1 MGQEVFDRLRRQLD
15 QYSIG
20 FPATDSGVEL
30 KILRKLFTPADAEL
44 FTQMS
49 PRLETALD
57 LAQRLGRGAGDLAAQ
72 LESMAG
78 RGLLFRLKKS
88 GESRYAAIPF
98 IHGLF
103 EFQVKNLDPEL
114 AGLMEAYTAEKPF
127 EQAMQTSAGAFLR
140 PIPVQR
146 SVPVEHHVAS
156 YDDAA
161 QILAAASQIVVTD
174 CICRKHKQTLGQ
186 GCDKI
191 MEACFM
197 FGSMGQYYLDR
208 GMGRV
213 VSLDEALQVLATA
226 AEQGLVTQPGTAQNP
241 AGMCNCC
248 GDCCG
253 VLATLNK
260 HAKPASI
267 VFSNHF
273 ASLDPVA
280 CTGCET
286 CLERCQMGAIDIDA
300 DGKAIIDLDR
310 CIGCGL
316 CVITCPAEAITL
328 TLKPASRRSGA
339 PPKTGA
345 DQMRY
350 MAQVRG
356 LLRA

>member
-1 MGQEVFDRLRRQLD
+1 MDQDVFQKLQKQLD

-20 FPATDSGVEL
+20 FPATESGVEF
-30 KILRKLFTPADAEL
+30 KILRKLFSADAAAL
-44 FTQMS
+44 FTRMS
-49 PRLETALD
+49 PRLESAAD
-57 LAQRLGRGAGDLAAQ
+57 LAARLGREPGQLATQ
-72 LESMAG
+72 LESMAN
-78 RGLLFRLKKS
+78 RGLLFRLKKG
-88 GESRYAAIPF
+88 GEPRYAAIPF

-114 AGLMEAYTAEKPF
+114 ARLMEEYTTDKNF

-156 YDDAA
+156 YEDAA
-161 QILAAASQIVVTD
+161 QILRAVDKIVLTD
-174 CICRKHKQTLGQ
+174 CICRKHKETVGQ
-186 GCDKI
+186 GCGKV

-208 GMGRV
+208 GMGRQV
-213 VSLDEALQVLATA
+213 GLDEALKVLAA
-226 AEQGLVTQPGTAQNP
+226 AAQEGLVTQPGTAQNP

-260 HAKPASI
+260 HPKPASI
-267 VFSNHF
+267 VFSNHY
-273 ASLDPVA
+273 ASLDPAA

-328 TLKPASRRSGA
+328 ALKPEGQRSGE
-339 PPKTGA
+339 PPRTGA

-350 MAQVRG
+350 MAQKRG